1 METTKK
7 AKSLLAKGVSKATN
21 NLGELVVKP
30 LKPIPE
36 NLYKYYSLMDYN
48 IKGIYNNTIFFSQV
62 HLLNDILEG
71 NFKNL
76 WNFETFKDDSLI
88 EEIHKEKIINT
99 TDYEKEFLEI
109 RGIFSA
115 CEDYKNDLLW
125 VHYTQE
131 SGYCLE
137 INTHELLNYLEQQHK
152 NDYWFYPIN
161 YPQNLSPLPFDN
173 YIELYE
179 ENHGNFIR
187 NYIDINLPI
196 FYTLS
201 TKEHHWHYEKE
212 WRILLRSKK
221 FNYIVSPTQIIDDKS
236 KEIENKEKKG
246 GNIEIS
252 DKVIEKVILA
262 PHFFNNSRFNHYY
275 YNKDLGVELFHFK
288 NNDEGKLAYDFL
300 NVINQKYPNNIY
312 QVDKILQNNV
322 LQREISKSIEIIDIS
337 ESYVKTVRKEI
348 KQ

>member
-1 METTKK
+1 MKKTTKK
-7 AKSLLAKGVSKATN
+7 PDSILAKEVSKATN
-21 NLGELVVKP
+21 NLGELVIEP

-48 IKGIYNNTIFFSQV
+48 IKGINNNTIFFSQV

-76 WNFETFKDDSLI
+76 WNFDTFKNNDAIQKDI
-88 EEIHKEKIINT
+88 KEQIINT
-99 TDYEKEFLEI
+99 TKYEEEFLKN
-109 RGIFSA
+109 RGIFSI

-137 INTHELLNYLEQQHK
+137 INTHELLNCLEQQHK

-161 YPQNLSPLPFDN
+161 YPKSLSPLPFDD
-173 YIELYE
+173 YLELYE

-187 NYIDINLPI
+187 KYIDINLPI

-221 FNYIVSPTQIIDDKS
+221 FNYIVSPTQIIGDKS

-246 GNIEIS
+246 GNIEIPN
-252 DKVIEKVILA
+252 KVIKKVILA
-262 PHFFNNSRFNHYY
+262 PHFFKNSRFNHYDY
-275 YNKDLGVELFHFK
+275 DKDSGVELFHFI
-288 NNDEGKLAYDFL
+288 NNYEGKLAYDFL

-312 QVDKILQNNV
+312 QVDKIVQNN
-322 LQREISKSIEIIDIS
+322 LLKREISKSIEIIDIN
-337 ESYVKTVRKEI
+337 ESYIKVVRKEI
-348 KQ
+348 

>member
-76 WNFETFKDDSLI
+76 WNFDTFKDNLSI
-88 EEIHKEKIINT
+88 EEAHKKQITNT
-99 TDYEKEFLEI
+99 TEYEKKFLEN

-187 NYIDINLPI
+187 NFIDINLPI

-236 KEIENKEKKG
+236 KEIENKKKIG
-246 GNIEIS
+246 GNIEIPN
-252 DKVIEKVILA
+252 KVIKKVILA
-262 PHFFNNSRFNHYY
+262 PHFFNNSRFNHYD

-288 NNDEGKLAYDFL
+288 NNDEGKKAYDFL
-300 NVINQKYPNNIY
+300 NAINQKYPNSIY
-312 QVDKILQNNV
+312 QVDKIVQNNV
-322 LQREISKSIEIIDIS
+322 LKREISKSIEIIDIS
-337 ESYVKTVRKEI
+337 ESYVKIVRKEI